1 MYNQDNNHYK
11 KDNNK
16 GISKNKRS
24 KIKMSGNNLNNNISN
39 NESINLE
46 RSIQY
51 SEHLVNLDKA
61 MNDYMKYLEKIAS
74 LRKNIQI
81 TTRRISD
88 KYIEELYNNE
98 NAVIGAIE
106 CKEYQTRSES
116 TKTAVQE
123 SDVIVRNTD
132 TEIKYQIKID
142 GLLKPNT
149 EAVEKKYLG
158 DKKIVSKENTEE
170 VKSVVSKKKNTDTKD
185 NKYTAYILS
194 SKDAIE

>member
-1 MYNQDNNHYK
+1 MYKQNNHYK

-39 NESINLE
+39 KSINLE

-74 LRKNIQI
+74 SRKNIQI
-81 TTRRISD
+81 TTRCISD

-149 EAVEKKYLG
+149 EAVEKNIWAI
-158 DKKIVSKENTEE
+158 KK
-170 VKSVVSKKKNTDTKD
+170 
-185 NKYTAYILS
+185 
-194 SKDAIE
+194 

>member
-1 MYNQDNNHYK
+1 MYKQNNHYK

>member
-1 MYNQDNNHYK
+1 MYKQNNHYK

-158 DKKIVSKENTEE
+158 DKKIVSEENTEE

>member
-1 MYNQDNNHYK
+1 MYKQNNHYK

-39 NESINLE
+39 KSINLE

-74 LRKNIQI
+74 SRKNIQI

-149 EAVEKKYLG
+149 EAVEKKYFG
-158 DKKIVSKENTEE
+158 DKKIVSEKNPEE

>member
-1 MYNQDNNHYK
+1 MYKQNNHYK

-149 EAVEKKYLG
+149 EAVEKKYFG
-158 DKKIVSKENTEE
+158 DKKIVSEKIQ
-170 VKSVVSKKKNTDTKD
+170 KK
-185 NKYTAYILS
+185 
-194 SKDAIE
+194 

>member
-1 MYNQDNNHYK
+1 MYKQNNHYK

-74 LRKNIQI
+74 SRKNIQI

-158 DKKIVSKENTEE
+158 DKKIVSEENPEE

>member
-1 MYNQDNNHYK
+1 MYKQNNHYK

-39 NESINLE
+39 KSINLE

>member
-1 MYNQDNNHYK
+1 MYKQNNHYK

-39 NESINLE
+39 KSINLE

-74 LRKNIQI
+74 SRKNIQI

-149 EAVEKKYLG
+149 EAVEKNTLTI
-158 DKKIVSKENTEE
+158 KK
-170 VKSVVSKKKNTDTKD
+170 
-185 NKYTAYILS
+185 
-194 SKDAIE
+194 